1 MHNHLRIF
9 VMSVACAACFADGRM
24 AWSADAKERY
34 SAEKLDALRRKAA
47 AFQESSARGPEG
59 GAGWSVGK
67 LDAKGF
73 VSVFEPLRIKN
84 GVVLRSYVFREG
96 GNGNGVVWALPAD
109 AEFPP
114 PDRCP
119 KGKYLPDL
127 HMPVPR
133 PPAAFASVMAQ
144 IEGDASPWSYLA
156 ASLLRRELQEYGA
169 MWHGHKWSTH
179 KILESDPLRDVDRE
193 RAADADPMMTP
204 RGPRSEWKWVGK
216 QPDDWRPCV
225 EISGDRVIVTFYTY
239 CGWERQRVFMHT
251 DRYSV
256 GNYDAES
263 ETTELA
269 KGPGGFL
276 F

>member
-1 MHNHLRIF
+1 MRNYHRILT
-9 VMSVACAACFADGRM
+9 MSLAFAACVAAGRM
-24 AWSADAKERY
+24 AWSADAKERF
-34 SAEKLDALRRKAA
+34 SAERLDVLRRKAS
-47 AFQESSARGPEG
+47 AFQEFDTREPD
-59 GAGWSVGK
+59 GWSVGK
-67 LDAKGF
+67 LDAKSF

-109 AEFPP
+109 AEFPS

-119 KGKYLPDL
+119 KGKFLPDI

-144 IEGDASPWSYLA
+144 IEGDGSPWSYLA

-169 MWHGHKWSTH
+169 MWHGQKWSTH
-179 KILESDPLRDVDRE
+179 KILDSDPLRDVDRE

-204 RGPRSEWKWVGK
+204 RGPRSEWKWLGK
-216 QPDDWRPCV
+216 RPDDWRPRV
-225 EISGDRVIVTFYTY
+225 EIAGERVTVTFYTY
-239 CGWERQRVFMHT
+239 SGWERQRVFSHT
-251 DRYSV
+251 DRFSV

-263 ETTELA
+263 ETSELA